1 MMFNAVF
8 TIFLR
13 MGIINKIRILEKE
26 DSLRR
31 LKDQRDHW
39 KYNNTHI
46 EDNEKIVKTYDSEI
60 RIKQRE
66 LEKLKQ

>member
-1 MMFNAVF
+1 
-8 TIFLR
+8 
-13 MGIINKIRILEKE
+13 MGIINKIRVFEKE

-46 EDNEKIVKTYDSEI
+46 EDNEKIVNTYDKEI
-60 RIKQRE
+60 QKTQRE